1 MSRKIYIT
9 EAQLRNLMRSKINE
23 NIVSDE
29 TNIEDVYR
37 AIIHLV
43 NNSELSVEDSE
54 WVDDETLKIL
64 YGFNMDSNDNFMLEV
79 VVYGDVD
86 YSYEYEEE
94 RYYDAYGD
102 PGTPGSFDEDFNFN
116 FNIRPDNIT
125 IIRVDDEESIEI
137 DNNTYEAIIKKVYNN
152 ATRFYEEIFDYD
164 GYRDDYC
171 YDDEP
176 EPCYRDEY

>member
-29 TNIEDVYR
+29 TNIEDIYR

-43 NNSELSVEDSE
+43 NNSELNVEDYE
-54 WVDDETLKIL
+54 WVNDETLKIL
-64 YGFNMDSNDNFMLEV
+64 YSFNMDSDDTLDLEV
-79 VVYGDVD
+79 VVCGDLD

-94 RYYDAYGD
+94 RYYDAYGN

-116 FNIRPDNIT
+116 FNIRPDDIT
-125 IIRVDDEESIEI
+125 IIRVDNEERIEI

-152 ATRFYEEIFDYD
+152 ATHFYEENFDYD
-164 GYRDDYC
+164 GYRDNYC

-176 EPCYRDEY
+176 EPCYHDEY